1 MAWMKQTFW
10 KRLMVWW
17 RLLRLQPEEAPSNL
31 QDLLQER
38 FWKIRCKIH
47 ENPRS
52 PGPKD
57 FWLDCSIILSQY
69 GGDSQ
74 VPTKSFAS
82 LLRKDTF
89 LFLGALYLPLA
100 CYALMSIQRSQRFL
114 EKDKN
119 QTKGKRYT
127 DEKHKKSKSERT
139 WSDTELDRGH
149 SSSPSNRLVFHRTFG
164 GTRNSEVGFIYRTRA
179 SMCRTAWT
187 GDTDSPS
194 LETLV
199 VPLADKT
206 ALWITT
212 HISWVIFN
220 SYMS

>member
-1 MAWMKQTFW
+1 MDQTNILKKCLVVEIVKTPTWGGAIQFAGPASGEVLENPLQDSWESAVTWSKRFLTWLFNNFVAIWRGFPSPNQKFCEFIKERYVSVLGSFVSTSCMLCPDVHSKVTEVPW
-10 KRLMVWW
+10 KR
-17 RLLRLQPEEAPSNL
+17 
-31 QDLLQER
+31 
-38 FWKIRCKIH
+38 
-47 ENPRS
+47 
-52 PGPKD
+52 
-57 FWLDCSIILSQY
+57 Y
-69 GGDSQ
+69 
-74 VPTKSFAS
+74 
-82 LLRKDTF
+82 
-89 LFLGALYLPLA
+89 
-100 CYALMSIQRSQRFL
+100 
-114 EKDKN
+114 KN
-119 QTKGKRYT
+119 QTKGKSCT